1 MYGLSAAIGTV
12 KLEDLFREIDTENV
26 DFHDEPPH
34 VRLTSVSVS

>member
-1 MYGLSAAIGTV
+1 MYGPSATIGAV

-34 VRLTSVSVS
+34 HTSG